1 MGWGGAGKSYPQQGK
16 GSSYSGK
23 GSGPPQHSGGDRG
36 KGGGGGDWGKGSG
49 GDWGKGGG
57 WGGKAGGGMAVPPP
71 GKGTSCGP
79 PAASESFSVVGCQ
92 HATIGNIVRGHFNR
106 AGDNHGRPTF
116 KKDTQSNGLDVMLYF
131 WDERDGPALCGWW
144 FGPKVGG
151 DQVWAFH
158 PSKDLRPPSSGW
170 MVPFNGPLDPT
181 LAIKMDAVP
190 QAVPASSK
198 GGYQQ
203 QSAYQQ
209 PAAVQPPAQATHVPP
224 PSHAGGTMQMAQWS
238 PNRPNQGNSYI
249 QQQQQQQQQQQAHQQ
264 RLDENRRQQ
273 EEMRRRMEENKKKV
287 EEANRKRRE
296 EQEAEAKRKVEEQ
309 RKRLEE
315 MKKQKEEE
323 ERQKREAMEKRQLE
337 MRATTEIRRVQQK
350 VRVSKLENFEEAKKE
365 LEEVMERELPK
376 VGDKQQ
382 QIQDECEAVVAQVQK
397 RVEAV
402 KEMKRKE
409 EEKKEK
415 EAQEAKKKWEKR
427 AAKDESKH
435 KGEKERTE
443 KPAKSSKD
451 EPEDYTPEEL
461 MKKVTEVAQQRGR
474 RGFDKKAYMDKLQ
487 SLLPHAVKQ
496 GPRAQ
501 LYIYSYM
508 VSAEFDNTGTVFS
521 AMRID
526 LWNEALDKVNLMLPL
541 LVESY
546 KDIQEHGEEKRPV
559 GDDDDESED
568 PQSHARQQ
576 ELFVSFFEKLD
587 DELYKALQFTVD
599 VYGAEYQ
606 EILANSSKFL
616 VLLMRVLR
624 FYEDT
629 QQKLPLSTASL
640 RLMEQVYYKPDMLN
654 KAVFEAIQSTMD
666 DDEKPFWVW
675 PEDSPKF
682 MGKLCRYVFAI
693 DNVKNKRRAMLCQ
706 AYHLALHDRFQSAR
720 DLLQLG
726 NLSDQAMESDV
737 HTQILYNRCLAQMGL
752 SAFRL
757 GKIQDAHNCLMDF
770 HMHNKA
776 RELLAQGLNYNKNM
790 DRTPEQERQERL
802 RQLPY
807 HMYINLEVL
816 ETAHLICAML
826 LEVPN
831 LAMQSIDPTNNK
843 RVISKVLRRTL
854 ETYDK
859 LPFTGPP
866 ENHREAVVS
875 AAKALQRG
883 DWQSACGALEDLKLW
898 DHIDPAD
905 LVNGKRVK
913 EMIKGKIKTEALR
926 TYLFAYAS
934 IYDAFHLNQ
943 LAEMF
948 DLEGKIVHSVVSKMM
963 IKEEITAFWD
973 ESSKFVLVQHV
984 EPTPLQRLALALAEK
999 GAQAVENNE
1008 RLVDQKTGGYGFKD
1022 QRPQQGGRWDQ
1033 VGGGGGRGRF
1043 GKGGGGMAPAYDDGK
1058 GRKGKGRGKSAMSR
1072 PPQNRGWENAR
1083 AGALRG
1089 NPQRGWGA
1097 PRS

>member
-23 GSGPPQHSGGDRG
+23 GSGPPQHSGGDR
-36 KGGGGGDWGKGSG
+36 GKGSG

-409 EEKKEK
+409 EEKKLEEERKKREQEEKAEKLIEELKGLVEEAEKGLEAFKEKSDAFAEQKDLSLQAVEATSAALKEAAAEVEKLATDCSEFFRVNHPAMKLAPSTKPVDTGNAEKLDTRQLLAQLLQRTGTIKRESGAVVEKAVKIRTTLLTRAAAKEEEQQVEALFKRYDKNSDEMLSRKELSAFAKGELGFVVPEATMNVIWEHYTEYSSKHSETGVTFGSFELAKVHIGVAREMERDRQRRATREAALKRLEEMKAELAERIKKAAEAVSEADQSVSKAEEDVKPLQVKSKGMRVAEMKTYADEIGAIISKASAAVSVAQEKMDGLKQGIEEEFKAELLTYVANETKKHDSKLGRMDQRIKRATNLMARFQDEVGKKRAGEVEKVRTAALKVARYAQMMLELSDEDLFGRFDAGGTGAISEQDFIAWFETADKVIRPFKDDGAQEGDAEK
-415 EAQEAKKKWEKR
+415 EDGDA
-427 AAKDESKH
+427 
-435 KGEKERTE
+435 EKEKDKGKE
-443 KPAKSSKD
+443 KE
-451 EPEDYTPEEL
+451 EPESETIELAPEDL
-461 MKKVTEVAQQRGR
+461 AEVFASFCEEGESTLSLEKFKQVVPM
-474 RGFDKKAYMDKLQ
+474 YMYV
-487 SLLPHAVKQ
+487 VKQ
-496 GPRAQ
+496 TALTDGLCIKDSKTTRRLDLEEVVRVVKGPVKETASGVMRHSVMA
-501 LYIYSYM
+501 LKDGVAGW
-508 VSAEFDNTGTVFS
+508 VSAVGNQGTVFLKEGG
-521 AMRID
+521 RQYKVVKETILTEGLEID
-526 LWNEALDKVNLMLPL
+526 GDSSEAPRKLK
-541 LVESY
+541 
-546 KDIQEHGEEKRPV
+546 V
-559 GDDDDESED
+559 GDVVEV
-568 PQSHARQQ
+568 RQWP
-576 ELFVSFFEKLD
+576 EK
-587 DELYKALQFTVD
+587 EPKS
-599 VYGAEYQ
+599 G
-606 EILANSSKFL
+606 
-616 VLLMRVLR
+616 LMRMRVCR
-624 FYEDT
+624 KSD
-629 QQKLPLSTASL
+629 
-640 RLMEQVYYKPDMLN
+640 
-654 KAVFEAIQSTMD
+654 KAVG
-666 DDEKPFWVW
+666 WVT
-675 PEDSPKF
+675 
-682 MGKLCRYVFAI
+682 AT
-693 DNVKNKRRAMLCQ
+693 
-706 AYHLALHDRFQSAR
+706 
-720 DLLQLG
+720 G
-726 NLSDQAMESDV
+726 NQGTVYL
-737 HTQILYNRCLAQMGL
+737 
-752 SAFRL
+752 
-757 GKIQDAHNCLMDF
+757 KIA
-770 HMHNKA
+770 
-776 RELLAQGLNYNKNM
+776 
-790 DRTPEQERQERL
+790 
-802 RQLPY
+802 
-807 HMYINLEVL
+807 
-816 ETAHLICAML
+816 
-826 LEVPN
+826 
-831 LAMQSIDPTNNK
+831 
-843 RVISKVLRRTL
+843 
-854 ETYDK
+854 
-859 LPFTGPP
+859 
-866 ENHREAVVS
+866 
-875 AAKALQRG
+875 
-883 DWQSACGALEDLKLW
+883 
-898 DHIDPAD
+898 
-905 LVNGKRVK
+905 
-913 EMIKGKIKTEALR
+913 
-926 TYLFAYAS
+926 
-934 IYDAFHLNQ
+934 
-943 LAEMF
+943 
-948 DLEGKIVHSVVSKMM
+948 
-963 IKEEITAFWD
+963 
-973 ESSKFVLVQHV
+973 
-984 EPTPLQRLALALAEK
+984 
-999 GAQAVENNE
+999 
-1008 RLVDQKTGGYGFKD
+1008 
-1022 QRPQQGGRWDQ
+1022 
-1033 VGGGGGRGRF
+1033 
-1043 GKGGGGMAPAYDDGK
+1043 
-1058 GRKGKGRGKSAMSR
+1058 
-1072 PPQNRGWENAR
+1072 
-1083 AGALRG
+1083 
-1089 NPQRGWGA
+1089 
-1097 PRS
+1097 